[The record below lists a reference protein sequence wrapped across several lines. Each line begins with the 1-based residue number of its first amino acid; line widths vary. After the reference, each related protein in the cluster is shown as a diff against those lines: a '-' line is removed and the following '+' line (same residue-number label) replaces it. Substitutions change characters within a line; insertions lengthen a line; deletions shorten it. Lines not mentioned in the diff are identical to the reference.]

1 VGETPDYALA
11 LMDDLRQRSRT
22 ADAHQDEDRLMIDVE
37 DLFTSDRPRPETRR
51 KEAVRLRAL
60 AREATTALVKK
71 HLEDRAREHEAL
83 AGNPEFMRRTEDL
96 N

>member
-1 VGETPDYALA
+1 
-11 LMDDLRQRSRT
+11 
-22 ADAHQDEDRLMIDVE
+22 MIGVD
-37 DLFTSDRPRPETRR
+37 DLFTSDRQPPETRR

-71 HLEDRAREHEAL
+71 HLEDRAREHERL
-83 AGNPEFMRRTEDL
+83 AGNPKFMRGTGDL